1 MDIGRSALK
10 VPMVKS
16 RQQCGIGTC
25 RILSAPGRA
34 EPMKR
39 VTRSSLNVAVL
50 ALTIV
55 IHLVNAAGHERADA
69 QMYLNVPNPGV
80 FCPGPEA
87 LAPPYTVP

>member
-1 MDIGRSALK
+1 
-10 VPMVKS
+10 
-16 RQQCGIGTC
+16 
-25 RILSAPGRA
+25 
-34 EPMKR
+34 MKR

-69 QMYLNVPNPGV
+69 QIYLNVPNPGV
-80 FCPGPEA
+80 VCPGPEA

>member
-10 VPMVKS
+10 APMVKS
-16 RQQCGIGTC
+16 RQQYGIGRC

-39 VTRSSLNVAVL
+39 VTRSCLNVAML

-69 QMYLNVPNPGV
+69 RMYLNVPNPGV
-80 FCPGPEA
+80 FCP
-87 LAPPYTVP
+87 